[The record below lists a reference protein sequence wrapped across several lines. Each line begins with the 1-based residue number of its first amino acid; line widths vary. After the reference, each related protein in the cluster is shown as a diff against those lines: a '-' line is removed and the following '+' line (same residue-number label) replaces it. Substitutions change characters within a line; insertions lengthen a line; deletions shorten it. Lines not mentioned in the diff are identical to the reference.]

1 MVPLAWLNLLRR
13 RKSTHDAESLLLLL
27 LPQSA
32 YGLRT
37 DNGLA
42 RTHYG
47 CFMSGGSGNLLAA
60 QLVDV
65 CFIASTSPPCNLHPS
80 LNCVS

>member
-1 MVPLAWLNLLRR
+1 MVPLAWVRLPCR

-27 LPQSA
+27 PQSA
-32 YGLRT
+32 YGVRT

-80 LNCVS
+80 LTCVS